1 MLYDPIC
8 GKSVGTP
15 TQATPTAEYRKKRYY
30 FCSECCQHAFE
41 KQAEKLR
48 LTELAKVGA
57 LLSKGKVR
65 WGLA

>member
-8 GKSVGTP
+8 GKKVETKP
-15 TQATPTAEYRKKRYY
+15 ATPSAEYKKKRYY
-30 FCSECCQHAFE
+30 FCSEGCKHAFE
-41 KQAEKLR
+41 YEAEKLR
-48 LTELAKVGA
+48 MNELAKVGA

>member
-8 GKSVGTP
+8 GKAVEVPSA
-15 TQATPTAEYRKKRYY
+15 QTPTAEYKKKRYY
-30 FCSECCQHAFE
+30 FCSDGCRHAFE
-41 KQAEKLR
+41 REAEKLR
-48 LTELAKVGA
+48 MTELAKVGA